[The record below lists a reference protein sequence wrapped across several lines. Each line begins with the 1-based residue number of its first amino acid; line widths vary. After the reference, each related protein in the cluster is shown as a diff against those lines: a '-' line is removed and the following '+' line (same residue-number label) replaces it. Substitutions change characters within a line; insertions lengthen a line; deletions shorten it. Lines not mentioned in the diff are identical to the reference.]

1 MMIEFSVENFRS
13 FKTLQ
18 TLQLQA
24 AKIKSKFPMVDVDNV
39 FETSKG
45 HQFLKSKAIFGA
57 NASGKSNLVRA
68 LITFVRIIE
77 HSVERQNI
85 LQELFSPF
93 ALSPETKEKPTYF
106 QCIFILNEVT
116 YRYGFEIK
124 SDEVLTEWLF
134 GSPDKREVYYFI
146 REGMEVKVNKNRF
159 GEGEALLSLK
169 NLTVFR
175 KNSLFLSVAATL
187 GGAFSTQLVNYF
199 QHHISVIS
207 GLDDEKMMGIAMELF
222 DKPDYQHRLI
232 EMMQESDLGIENLE
246 KIVVNDDDLPEG
258 LIKDLRKKGML
269 NEIAFMQVSK
279 KNYNENGKATG
290 VTKFILHQDEAEG
303 TKKIFMIVPFV
314 MQTLDKGGFLVI
326 DELDARLHPRLG
338 RKIVEL
344 FNSKVTNPNNA
355 QLVFVTHDTNLLDA
369 SLLRRD
375 QVTFVEKDKFGA
387 SRIYTLVDY
396 KGVRNDASFERDYL
410 NGSYGAVPFLNRI
423 DGIFY
428 PKSTVVN

>member
-1 MMIEFSVENFRS
+1 MIEFSVENFRS

-39 FETSKG
+39 FDAPKKY
-45 HQFLKSKAIFGA
+45 QLLKSKAIFGA

-68 LITFVRIIE
+68 LVTFVRIIK
-77 HSVERQNI
+77 HSVEKQNI

-93 ALSPETKEKPTYF
+93 ALSPETKDKPTYF
-106 QCIFILNEVT
+106 QCIFILNDVT
-116 YRYGFEIK
+116 YRYGFEVK
-124 SDEVLTEWLF
+124 SDEVVTEWLF

-146 REGMEVKVNKNRF
+146 REGMDIQVNKNRF
-159 GEGEALLSLK
+159 EEGEALLSLK

-175 KNSLFLSVAATL
+175 KNSLFLGVAAAL
-187 GGAFSTQLVNYF
+187 GGVFSTQLMNYF

-207 GLDDEKMMGIAMELF
+207 GLNDENMMGIAMELF
-222 DKPDYQHRLI
+222 DNPNYQHRLI
-232 EMMQESDLGIENLE
+232 KMMQESDLGIENVE
-246 KIVVNDDDLPEG
+246 KVVVNDDDLPEG
-258 LIKDLRKKGML
+258 LIKDLRTKGML

-279 KNYNENGKATG
+279 KIYNQNGETTG
-290 VTKFILHQDEAEG
+290 TTKFILHQDEAEG
-303 TKKIFMIVPFV
+303 TKKLFTLAPFV
-314 MQTLDKGGFLVI
+314 MQTLDDGGFLVI

-344 FNSKVTNPNNA
+344 FNSKATNPNNA

-428 PKSTVVN
+428 QNPTMVN